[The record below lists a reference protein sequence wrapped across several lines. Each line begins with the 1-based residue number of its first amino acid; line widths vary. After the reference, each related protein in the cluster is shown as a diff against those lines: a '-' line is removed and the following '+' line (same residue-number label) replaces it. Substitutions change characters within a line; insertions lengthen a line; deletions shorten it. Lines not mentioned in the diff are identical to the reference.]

1 MKKIVMLLA
10 AAVMTAS
17 VASAQD
23 LTAVAETY
31 NSGVLALELGNK
43 AEALGHFQQAWTDAE
58 ALGEQGLELAEQ
70 CKAVIPQLMI
80 SIAKDDLREKKYDEA
95 VELLTKAKET
105 CETIGNV
112 EKAAEATGLINQGLM
127 QKANAFLNAKD
138 FTNAVTVYE
147 QIMAVDATNANAAL
161 RLGQC
166 YNSLGNA
173 EKAEEAFLVAAANG
187 QEKQANKQ
195 LSTIYVKKS
204 QTAFKEK
211 NYDAAVEFAVKSN
224 EYLENANAYKLAGQS
239 KVLLGQNAEAL
250 PFLEKYVE
258 LAPNAKDANQMKYNI
273 AATALKLGDKAK
285 AKTYFEQVLTDPKF
299 GPSAKQQFD
308 ALNK

>member
-1 MKKIVMLLA
+1 MLLA

-95 VELLTKAKET
+95 VELLAKAKET
-105 CETIGNV
+105 SETIGNV

-147 QIMAVDATNANAAL
+147 QIMAMDATNANAAL

-173 EKAEEAFLVAAANG
+173 EKAEEAVLVAAANG

>member
-95 VELLTKAKET
+95 VELLAKAKET
-105 CETIGNV
+105 SETIGNV

-147 QIMAVDATNANAAL
+147 QIMAMDATNANAAL

-173 EKAEEAFLVAAANG
+173 EKAEEAVLVAAANG
-187 QEKQANKQ
+187 QEKQANKL
-195 LSTIYVKKS
+195 LSNIFVKES
-204 QTAFKEK
+204 QNAYKAKQFQEAI
-211 NYDAAVEFAVKSN
+211 DFAVKSN
-224 EYLENANAYKLAGQS
+224 GYLENANAYKLAGQAAFG
-239 KVLLGQNAEAL
+239 LGKNAEAL

-258 LAPNAKDANQMKYNI
+258 LAPNAKDAAQMKYNI
-273 AATALKLGDKAK
+273 AATAQKLGDKEKAK
-285 AKTYFEQVLTDPKF
+285 AYYEQVLADPKF
-299 GPSAKQQFD
+299 GPSAKQQLD

>member
-1 MKKIVMLLA
+1 MLLA

-95 VELLTKAKET
+95 VELLAKAKET
-105 CETIGNV
+105 SETIGNV

-147 QIMAVDATNANAAL
+147 QIMAMDATNANAAL

-239 KVLLGQNAEAL
+239 KVLLEQNAEAL

>member
-1 MKKIVMLLA
+1 MLLA

-23 LTAVAETY
+23 LTAVADTY

-95 VELLTKAKET
+95 VELLAKAKET
-105 CETIGNV
+105 SETIGNV

-147 QIMAVDATNANAAL
+147 QIMAMDATNANAAL

-239 KVLLGQNAEAL
+239 KVLLEQNAEAL